1 VRLLRQLQV
10 AGRRRVDFHIRRNE
24 QTEDVGRHVT
34 AVVASKEVSV
44 LRDSTDSA
52 DRIAK
57 LDVSLDPR
65 ARVAPGNSHDT

>member
-34 AVVASKEVSV
+34 AVVASKEISV
-44 LRDSTDSA
+44 ARDSTDSV
-52 DRIAK
+52 DRKSK
-57 LDVSLDPR
+57 LDVSLEPR
-65 ARVAPGNSHDT
+65 TGIAHVNSHDT

>member
-1 VRLLRQLQV
+1 MRLLRQLQV

-24 QTEDVGRHVT
+24 QAEDAGRHVT

-65 ARVAPGNSHDT
+65 TGVAPGNSHDT